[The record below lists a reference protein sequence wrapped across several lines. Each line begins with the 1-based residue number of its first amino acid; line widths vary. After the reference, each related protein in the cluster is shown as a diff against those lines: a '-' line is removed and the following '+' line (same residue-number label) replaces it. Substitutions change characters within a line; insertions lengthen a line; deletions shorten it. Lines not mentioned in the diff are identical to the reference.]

1 MTAQRRDD
9 TERALVVAP
18 FGDLDVRVVFRR
30 RHQARRVRVIEI
42 GRQRV
47 RRVAGRHKACPYMI
61 RDAVGRGNPCG
72 CPAVKYER
80 GRGAADRVDDVR
92 HLAGAEDRV
101 DFRDLLLQFIAM
113 ALGEA
118 SGDDEPAAGAV
129 SLVPRHLENRVD

>member
-1 MTAQRRDD
+1 M
-9 TERALVVAP
+9 
-18 FGDLDVRVVFRR
+18 
-30 RHQARRVRVIEI
+30 
-42 GRQRV
+42 
-47 RRVAGRHKACPYMI
+47 
-61 RDAVGRGNPCG
+61 
-72 CPAVKYER
+72 KYER